1 VLDDPGAGAQ
11 RVGLLAGMTHAE
23 AAVADAG
30 STSAPLIRVTGLGK
44 AFGETQALRDA
55 SFELLAGEV
64 HAIVGENGSGK
75 STLVKILTGVHAPDA
90 GEIEIEGAPAR
101 PLASPRAA
109 REHGIATVFQ
119 EVLVAEARS
128 VLDNVWLGHEGLLR
142 NRLGA
147 REKRARVQ
155 ELLDELLDRKLDLDS
170 TAEEL
175 SLSDRQ
181 ACCIVRALL
190 HRPRV
195 LMLDEATSAL
205 DVATRDRLFEM
216 VGRLS
221 RDGVGVV
228 FITHRMD
235 EILEVGDRIT
245 VMRAGETVATRKR
258 GQWTPDEVVEL
269 MTGTGRLT
277 GGARERARAVD
288 ERRGDTVLSAHGV
301 RLRPGREP
309 IDVEIHAGELVGVAG
324 LEGHGQSEFLDVL
337 RGARRV
343 EGQVLRHA
351 EGRTIAIGSTAGA
364 ADHGIAYVPRERRQ
378 ALFGWM
384 SIRENFGLPTLAR
397 DAPGGWLR
405 HGRTRRRLAHYV
417 QRLGIVLGQD
427 GDRITTLSGGNQQKV
442 VIARWLAAEPRVLLL
457 NDPTRGVDFGAK
469 RDLYALLAEL
479 ARDGLAVVMLSSEL
493 DEHVELMDRVL
504 VFREHQL
511 QRVIDREDLS
521 RLALVSA
528 FFGEGEGGSVV

>member
-1 VLDDPGAGAQ
+1 VLDDPGAGSQ
-11 RVGLLAGMTHAE
+11 RVGLLAGEMQAE
-23 AAVADAG
+23 AAIADAG
-30 STSAPLIRVTGLGK
+30 RVRAPLVRVTGVGK

-101 PLASPRAA
+101 DLGSPRAA
-109 REHGIATVFQ
+109 RERGIATVFQ

-142 NRLGA
+142 NRIGA
-147 REKRARVQ
+147 REKRARARD
-155 ELLDELLDRKLDLDS
+155 LLGELLDRELDLD
-170 TAEEL
+170 TAAEEL

-190 HRPRV
+190 HQPGV

-245 VMRAGETVATRKR
+245 VMRSGETVATLER
-258 GQWTPDEVVEL
+258 GRWTPDEVVEL

-277 GGARERARAVD
+277 GHARERALAAD
-288 ERRGDTVLSAHGV
+288 ERRGEPVLSATGL
-301 RLRPGREP
+301 RLRAGREP
-309 IDVEIHAGELVGVAG
+309 IDVEIRAGELVGVAG
-324 LEGHGQSEFLDVL
+324 LEGHGQSEFLDAL
-337 RGARRV
+337 RGARVV
-343 EGQVLRHA
+343 EGEVLRHA
-351 EGRTIAIGSTAGA
+351 DGRTIAIASTTGA
-364 ADHGIAYVPRERRQ
+364 AAHGIAYVPRERRQ

-384 SIRENFGLPTLAR
+384 SIRENFGLPTLTQDAR
-397 DAPGGWLR
+397 GGWLR
-405 HGRTRRRLAHYV
+405 HGSTRRRLAQYV

-442 VIARWLAAEPRVLLL
+442 VIARWLAAGPRVLLL

-479 ARDGLAVVMLSSEL
+479 ARAGLAVVMLSSEL

-511 QRVIDREDLS
+511 QRVIGRDELS

-528 FFGEGEGGSVV
+528 FFGEGEDRSVI

>member
-1 VLDDPGAGAQ
+1 MTDAQ
-11 RVGLLAGMTHAE
+11 

-30 STSAPLIRVTGLGK
+30 NATVPLVQVSGLRK

-55 SFELLAGEV
+55 SFELRAGEV
-64 HAIVGENGSGK
+64 HAVVGENGSGK
-75 STLVKILTGVHAPDA
+75 STLVKILTGVHTPDA
-90 GEIEIEGAPAR
+90 GQVAIEGAQGR
-101 PLASPRAA
+101 TVQSPRAA
-109 REHGIATVFQ
+109 RELGIATVFQ

-142 NRLGA
+142 ARLGA
-147 REKRARVQ
+147 REKRSRAR
-155 ELLDELLDRKLDLDS
+155 ELLDDLLDRPLDLD
-170 TAEEL
+170 TAAEEL

-221 RDGVGVV
+221 AEGVGIV

-245 VMRAGETVATRKR
+245 VMRSGETVATLNR
-258 GQWTPDEVVEL
+258 GQWTPDQVVEL

-277 GGARERARAVD
+277 GRARERAQPAD
-288 ERRGDTVLSAHGV
+288 ERRGETVLSARGV
-301 RLRPGREP
+301 RLRADREP

-324 LEGHGQSEFLDVL
+324 LEGHGQSEFLDAL
-337 RGARRV
+337 RGARTV
-343 EGQVLRHA
+343 EGEVRRHV
-351 EGRTIAIGSTAGA
+351 GKRTIAIDSATGA
-364 ADHGIAYVPRERRQ
+364 ADNGIAYVPRERRQ

-384 SIRENFGLPTLAR
+384 SIRENFGLPTLQQDAR
-397 DAPGGWLR
+397 GGWLR
-405 HGRTRRRLAHYV
+405 NASTRRRLARYV

-442 VIARWLAAEPRVLLL
+442 VIARWLAAGPRILLL
-457 NDPTRGVDFGAK
+457 NDPTRGIDFGAK
-469 RDLYALLAEL
+469 RDVYALLAEL
-479 ARDGLAVVMLSSEL
+479 ARDGVAVVMLSSEL

-511 QRVIDREDLS
+511 ERVIGREGLS

-528 FFGEGEGGSVV
+528 FFGEGEDRGVV